1 MIYRM
6 GATRTKSMKSGP
18 HSRSSDKTGAG
29 SISRGRGG
37 GRTSVLSLPVSLL
50 NLVDDP
56 SPIYLLK
63 NIEKILSDLEH
74 HQVSSR
80 FLHLLLKN

>member
-1 MIYRM
+1 
-6 GATRTKSMKSGP
+6 MKSGV

-29 SISRGRGG
+29 SVSKGRGG

-56 SPIYLLK
+56 SPIFLLK

-74 HQVSSR
+74 HQVCEKIEI
-80 FLHLLLKN
+80 FALAQ

>member
-1 MIYRM
+1 
-6 GATRTKSMKSGP
+6 MKSGI

-29 SISRGRGG
+29 SVSKGKGG

-56 SPIYLLK
+56 SPICLLK
-63 NIEKILSDLEH
+63 NVEKILSDLEH
-74 HQVSSR
+74 HQVNDMIVDLMH
-80 FLHLLLKN
+80 FGN